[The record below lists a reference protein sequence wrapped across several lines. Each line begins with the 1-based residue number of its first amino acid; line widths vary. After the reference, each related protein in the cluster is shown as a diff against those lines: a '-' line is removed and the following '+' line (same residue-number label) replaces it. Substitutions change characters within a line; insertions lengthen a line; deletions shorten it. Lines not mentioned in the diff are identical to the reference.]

1 MSHFGSL
8 GYQQFTSNQQPSPKH
23 SAAHTSDSVRFATEP
38 EYDEKL
44 GNFVRTNT
52 PHPKDL
58 IKKKELLK
66 LRNPSLVANNNNDS
80 SNYQDEFNSH
90 RTVNTSRPSSFQA
103 AINEPQLPV
112 INSNQLNQKQP
123 FFQEN

>member
-8 GYQQFTSNQQPSPKH
+8 GYQQQFPS
-23 SAAHTSDSVRFATEP
+23 SRQSMTQTSDSVRFAPEP

-58 IKKKELLK
+58 MKKKELFK
-66 LRNPSLVANNNNDS
+66 LRNPSLINNNNNNNS
-80 SNYQDEFNSH
+80 QSQDEFNGH
-90 RTVNTSRPSSFQA
+90 RSVHASRPTSFQA

-112 INSNQLNQKQP
+112 IKQV
-123 FFQEN
+123 FCQDN